1 MSEPAVKG
9 GRPILEKR
17 LYTIA
22 EAAVYLGRTE
32 WSVRELIWKGTL
44 RKVAVGRRV
53 HLDLHDM
60 NDFIE
65 CHKSRETP

>member
-1 MSEPAVKG
+1 MSEVEVKSC
-9 GRPILEKR
+9 RSVSVKR